1 MEIIR
6 KTPNITAADLFA
18 LTKGSQVRMLK
29 DAKGETLDIDQY
41 VLYADEQSDGSTV
54 TVLSLKTKE
63 GAMYATNSGTFIR
76 NFQDILVMYESCG
89 EEPPTCF
96 KVGSAKSKAGREYLT
111 CDPA

>member
-6 KTPNITAADLFA
+6 KTPNITAADLFS

-41 VLYADEQSDGSTV
+41 VLYADDQSDGSTV

-76 NFQDILVMYESCG
+76 NFQDILAMYESCG
-89 EEPPTCF
+89 EEPPTRF
-96 KVGSAKSKAGREYLT
+96 LVGSAKSKVGRDYLT

>member
-6 KTPNITAADLFA
+6 KTPNITAADLFS

-29 DAKGETLDIDQY
+29 DAKGETLDIYQY
-41 VLYADEQSDGSTV
+41 VLYKDDQSDGSTV
-54 TVLSLKTKE
+54 TVLSLKTTE

-76 NFQDILVMYESCG
+76 NFCDILAMYESCG
-89 EEPPTCF
+89 EEAPTRF
-96 KVGSAKSKAGREYLT
+96 LVGSAKSKAGREYLT

>member
-6 KTPNITAADLFA
+6 KTPNLTAGDLFS

-29 DAKGETLDIDQY
+29 DAKGETLDIYQY
-41 VLYADEQSDGSTV
+41 VLYKDDQSDGSTV
-54 TVLSLKTKE
+54 TVLSLKTTE

-76 NFQDILVMYESCG
+76 NFVDIRAMYESCG
-89 EEPPTCF
+89 EEAPTRF
-96 KVGSAKSKAGREYLT
+96 RVGSAKSKAGREYLT